1 MWMPPVAL
9 IIIFGSHVSK
19 HYKTMLAIFISALNN
34 GVPSNLLEELLSN
47 KMELGQNVLFYGHSV
62 TYFFYK

>member
-1 MWMPPVAL
+1 MPPVAL
-9 IIIFGSHVSK
+9 IIIFDSHVSK
-19 HYKTMLAIFISALNN
+19 HYKTMLGISISALDN

-47 KMELGQNVLFYGHSV
+47 IMELSQNVHFYGLSV

>member
-34 GVPSNLLEELLSN
+34 GVPSNLLKELLSN

>member
-1 MWMPPVAL
+1 MPPVAL
-9 IIIFGSHVSK
+9 IIIFDSHVSK
-19 HYKTMLAIFISALNN
+19 HYKTMLGIFISALDN

-47 KMELGQNVLFYGHSV
+47 IMELGQNLHFYGLSV

>member
-1 MWMPPVAL
+1 
-9 IIIFGSHVSK
+9 
-19 HYKTMLAIFISALNN
+19 MLGIFISALDN

-47 KMELGQNVLFYGHSV
+47 IMELGQNVHFYGLSV

>member
-1 MWMPPVAL
+1 
-9 IIIFGSHVSK
+9 
-19 HYKTMLAIFISALNN
+19 MLGIFISALDN

-47 KMELGQNVLFYGHSV
+47 IMELSQNVHFYGLSV